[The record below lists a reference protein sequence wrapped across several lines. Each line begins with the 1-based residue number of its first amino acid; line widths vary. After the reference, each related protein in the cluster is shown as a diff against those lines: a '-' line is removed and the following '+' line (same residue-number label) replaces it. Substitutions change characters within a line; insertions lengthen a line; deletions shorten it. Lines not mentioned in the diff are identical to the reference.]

1 MGHIVL
7 KKVSLNFPVFNA
19 SRSLRKALFSV
30 SKNEFSLSAA
40 GSIQRKGTR
49 NKNVFVCALSDIDLE
64 LRPGDRLGLIG
75 PNGAGK
81 TTLLKVMAGIYPVLE
96 GAMFVDGQVTPIFT
110 ISLGME
116 TDDSGLENIITV
128 GMTLGMT
135 YQEVRSK
142 AKAIAEFS
150 ELGDFLNLPVRTY
163 SAGMQL
169 RLSFAIATAI
179 EPGILLL
186 DEGLGA
192 GDARF
197 AEQANRR
204 VETLVEKSS
213 ALVIASHSESMIEK
227 MCNRAILL
235 NKGRIVAEGPV
246 DEVLAAYDELNR
258 TVQ

>member
-1 MGHIVL
+1 
-7 KKVSLNFPVFNA
+7 
-19 SRSLRKALFSV
+19 
-30 SKNEFSLSAA
+30 
-40 GSIQRKGTR
+40 
-49 NKNVFVCALSDIDLE
+49 
-64 LRPGDRLGLIG
+64 
-75 PNGAGK
+75 
-81 TTLLKVMAGIYPVLE
+81 
-96 GAMFVDGQVTPIFT
+96 
-110 ISLGME
+110 
-116 TDDSGLENIITV
+116 
-128 GMTLGMT
+128 
-135 YQEVRSK
+135 
-142 AKAIAEFS
+142 
-150 ELGDFLNLPVRTY
+150 
-163 SAGMQL
+163 MQL

-197 AEQANRR
+197 AEQANQR

-213 ALVIASHSESMIEK
+213 ALVIASHSERMIEK